1 MFLTLNVILIEK
13 ADDFR
18 QLNILKDANFA
29 ILTDLT
35 IQVSE
40 SSSIKQFSGALS
52 GARNTLKITDI
63 QQGSMFIENL
73 SGFLSNIR
81 IILEFE
87 IQISI
92 LLIQQ
97 LNGATI
103 YDSWFLIES
112 SNINN
117 NVDISYFNEIFN
129 SEFTRCNFAITCNII
144 FKTDVK
150 IFGLSKTIDSLNSRF
165 LHINLQIS
173 NSSQVFGLCKMLNN
187 GFPVAIVLDIKDSNQ
202 LFGIA
207 SSCVGTLSQVKV
219 NIIGREVNEIYGIS
233 QNANNIISCQIIL
246 EICSYSSLPNINIY
260 GVTDILQGNI
270 AKLKLQIRVISQNAG
285 NIFIDQIAQQIN
297 YNIKISNIAIQSYY
311 EKLDTTFLITL
322 LARNSIENVE
332 IASISCNSSLLMEN
346 SQSQGISYFYNNLKN
361 VQLDEVS
368 LNLTIKG
375 DHDGEFS
382 SFGIGKINQNCKFTN
397 ISYNFNIQINKIGYC
412 LNTYS
417 LGLETDNLVIQ
428 NASFHNYINIKQGQY
443 HNKGVIFGICK
454 SIKSSILNY
463 IIVQNEIKI
472 ELLGISQFS
481 GVAEKIMDTNINFI
495 IVSGNIELQ
504 NTGMFFGVVP
514 TFKRNILK
522 NLLMNFVINTPESSN
537 CDIMFDN
544 SHDNKLYNIVD
555 QSTVINSVDDA
566 FIVVQQSGNIYENM
580 YIVNASGKQNGSYTI
595 SYDAMKAGAEV
606 NILLATGDWIVDQKN
621 SGLVRLKGFFS
632 VDITGFVEEVIPE
645 IQPFTQQQIK
655 KQILINIK
663 NQENLC
669 ILQCQGTFNGR
680 SLTCKD
686 GYKGQN
692 CDEYQCKPGFCQDG
706 VSCDELKGCQCKE
719 GKTGEQCQIDLC
731 KFCFG
736 GANSCNFIPKFPRCN
751 NDQTSTCY
759 HGQVVNNLCICFN
772 GYANKYS
779 ICDTFEC
786 RNKLDCNDNT
796 CYDRHCHCSERQGG
810 ISCQFCIDPNQ
821 EDCKTPCSKE
831 WCQYGV
837 GCVYLTGNSG
847 IWECSACLVGY
858 KSPLCKDCVVGYV
871 KQGQKC
877 LQKCEEC
884 HTGDC
889 YFLEPC
895 AQPAAQC
902 NTKCVSC
909 LPGISGERCDKCPV
923 GQQFY
928 EYSCYPLEDE
938 KLTNG
943 VCIKIES
950 KTICFSCLA
959 DFILIDD
966 QCIFQCLPTN
976 CINGECQP
984 DQSCLC
990 KRYALGKHCDSCQ
1003 SGTGSFMGQCL
1014 QICNGCNGDCY
1025 YDRGEIV
1032 CSSCNDNF
1040 QGPTCQGC
1048 QIGFIN
1054 IGTECLEVCQ
1064 KCQGDRCYI
1073 TISGNFVCLGPCQ
1086 AGYILGGCFTC
1097 DTSNGF
1103 VAALGG
1109 CFQQCT
1115 TCPQGTCFQT
1125 PSGIQCSSCSGSFT
1139 GQQCDVCLD
1148 GFVFAEGMCHTQVTD
1163 DECYIDGTGN
1173 MICLQCLAGKVLVDQ
1188 QCLVKCVL
1196 PDCAG
1201 ECYHKVPS
1209 HFCRSCYIGFI
1220 FHENK
1225 CYPPTSNPNGDCFVL
1240 QDRTLCSCY
1249 KGYAGPSCDECSE
1262 LEKGGSCYYRND
1274 VATGS
1279 CFSNADDSLDSFCQQ
1294 CQYNYAM
1301 PLCLSCAMGYAMDS
1315 SGECN
1320 ECQPG
1325 YTSSNSLPPS
1335 ERAIIGDNR
1344 CLISCA
1350 DCAQGN
1356 CFYAGESILCASC
1369 SPGYAIS
1376 TNCLQCEDGF
1386 AEFGG
1391 YCLTSGTSS
1400 CGEDNSGDTYCTT
1413 CGPQQQSFNCS
1424 LCTVEGTFGS
1434 DCKQHA
1440 THFPGECYQTSST
1453 VTCTDAPCLSFDI
1466 ASNQC
1471 LICRSDLINIKGYC
1485 GTITLPQNDKLRGNC
1500 INVGAYQVCGT
1511 CQKGWSG
1518 NICSECDKGYTT
1530 CECHTE
1536 QFSRC
1541 CCLLESTRNG
1551 VCYKSQ
1557 WELILCEYCG
1567 PNYILVSKRCVKQI
1581 ITSSNLLKIILI
1593 SLLII
1598 LILVVILVF
1607 IFKTTKRTKRLM
1619 IIYSKKR
1626 IKHIGPHL
1634 VFVILS
1640 QALAIIIAI
1649 QDVYID
1655 DFFMQI
1661 SVNIFSMIPFIL
1673 VFFFLAVPTY
1683 KQFFYNLPSHFF
1695 LFVLSALIELSF
1707 HFVQYIAVT
1716 DVVQDFGEQIYKI
1729 AGPLVTLFM
1738 CIFLAGFRFKLQ
1750 QKLSVFI
1757 AVALPIV
1764 TQIVYAIQKSLDPGY
1779 FSQSSDSNI
1788 MFGQLMVYAAIVLN
1802 GAQFYLFDIILGKY
1816 GEVGAIGRLSI
1827 ASFIVNGT
1835 IGIIY
1840 PGEIFNAVLQ
1850 YDVFFSSLCT
1860 QIFFNV
1866 INVIIMMHI
1875 SAVEFG
1881 INLISS
1887 AIWAQFITSIGDFEI
1902 ARRNNYSS
1910 SQLEILLQSVSLII
1924 VFVSLLYFNLQ
1935 GSHWYHR
1942 KNVRLQEGYF
1952 GITGV
1957 KRIFKTRK
1965 QYVQYLCD
1973 IRQQEN
1979 PDKNNIKSKKLLAMM
1994 LNNDSTSN
2002 DDESINNLTKIPNST
2017 FEEPLVINYQQPD
2030 THTCSIKQYNA
2041 LGSKLTIQDQSNMF
2055 PTIQLASQEISYS
2068 PIKADL
2074 KLQTFLD
2081 VQNFK

>member
-1 MFLTLNVILIEK
+1 MILSHALIVLYTAVDFTKLNNVQNENFVLNNNIT
-13 ADDFR
+13 
-18 QLNILKDANFA
+18 LNILNQPLID
-29 ILTDLT
+29 
-35 IQVSE
+35 
-40 SSSIKQFSGALS
+40 QFVGSLS
-52 GARNTLKITDI
+52 GARNTLKITEI
-63 QQGSMFIENL
+63 QPGGSLFQQFGGSFSSVSVIV
-73 SGFLSNIR
+73 
-81 IILEFE
+81 EFE
-87 IQISI
+87 IGYSIVLAQELRGAQLRDAAFRIQSDGVRNAPEITFFSEITDATLGRCVFTIVCNAAPSTSYRIFGIAFSINKLHTEGLEVHIIAKNAFQVAGLCRQLGATFPALVTLGGQEIEEVFGIALASSQPLNALIVRIVIRGMRLVCGIARDVCGVENSQI
-92 LLIQQ
+92 LLIFTLKEGTTVIYGVARSIEGPLHELQ
-97 LNGATI
+97 LQIGGIFRSNMPAELAFLGGDLGAKTTI
-103 YDSWFLIES
+103 SHVAILAEFSLTGGALKMALLASGSALGAEVRFLAMNASIEAEHSALQPIYCFSAAVQDVIIEMLAMNFSLQGSISGDFGGFGIAPSLVGCKFTNFTINFALRISEISGTLTYCALGIYVEEIRINNASFYNYVLISSAANAIGSTIFGLAKQLVRSDLNYVIVQNQIQVRYASIQAFAGLADQLMDVTINILVLCGTVNLQNQGQICGIARMGRKSYFVSLMINFHIES
-112 SNINN
+112 SNNAECILFF
-117 NVDISYFNEIFN
+117 DI
-129 SEFTRCNFAITCNII
+129 C
-144 FKTDVK
+144 
-150 IFGLSKTIDSLNSRF
+150 
-165 LHINLQIS
+165 
-173 NSSQVFGLCKMLNN
+173 
-187 GFPVAIVLDIKDSNQ
+187 DSNQ
-202 LFGIA
+202 FINIVEQANNMRCLNDVKYII
-207 SSCVGTLSQVKV
+207 TDTKNNKV
-219 NIIGREVNEIYGIS
+219 NYFAMQGSGKER
-233 QNANNIISCQIIL
+233 
-246 EICSYSSLPNINIY
+246 
-260 GVTDILQGNI
+260 ILQ
-270 AKLKLQIRVISQNAG
+270 
-285 NIFIDQIAQQIN
+285 
-297 YNIKISNIAIQSYY
+297 
-311 EKLDTTFLITL
+311 
-322 LARNSIENVE
+322 
-332 IASISCNSSLLMEN
+332 
-346 SQSQGISYFYNNLKN
+346 
-361 VQLDEVS
+361 
-368 LNLTIKG
+368 
-375 DHDGEFS
+375 
-382 SFGIGKINQNCKFTN
+382 
-397 ISYNFNIQINKIGYC
+397 
-412 LNTYS
+412 
-417 LGLETDNLVIQ
+417 
-428 NASFHNYINIKQGQY
+428 
-443 HNKGVIFGICK
+443 
-454 SIKSSILNY
+454 
-463 IIVQNEIKI
+463 
-472 ELLGISQFS
+472 
-481 GVAEKIMDTNINFI
+481 
-495 IVSGNIELQ
+495 
-504 NTGMFFGVVP
+504 
-514 TFKRNILK
+514 
-522 NLLMNFVINTPESSN
+522 
-537 CDIMFDN
+537 
-544 SHDNKLYNIVD
+544 
-555 QSTVINSVDDA
+555 
-566 FIVVQQSGNIYENM
+566 
-580 YIVNASGKQNGSYTI
+580 TI
-595 SYDAMKAGAEV
+595 SRAQMKAGAEV
-606 NILLATGDWIVDQKN
+606 NELLKTDKWEVDSKN
-621 SGLVRLKGFFS
+621 DGLVRLKNFFS
-632 VDITGFVEEVIPE
+632 VKSTQFAEEANPE
-645 IQPFTQQQIK
+645 IQPFTQQQTTAF
-655 KQILINIK
+655 LYINIK

-669 ILQCQGTFNGR
+669 FDNCQGTFDGKQ
-680 SLTCKD
+680 LVCKQ
-686 GYKGQN
+686 GYTGVG
-692 CDEYQCKPGFCQDG
+692 CEEFECKVDFCQDG
-706 VSCDELKGCQCKE
+706 ATCNRVHGCECVSGKGGVQCE
-719 GKTGEQCQIDLC
+719 IDLC
-731 KFCFG
+731 PFCLGGYSNCDTKF
-736 GANSCNFIPKFPRCN
+736 SFPVCI
-751 NDQTSTCY
+751 NDQTTTCH
-759 HGQVVNNLCICFN
+759 HGIVVNNFCACSD
-772 GYANKYS
+772 GYTS
-779 ICDTFEC
+779 VSGICDKFAC
-786 RNKLDCNDNT
+786 KDSDDCNGNLCKDEI
-796 CYDRHCHCSERQGG
+796 CHCVSKMGG
-810 ISCQFCIDPNQ
+810 ISCQFCTTPGQ
-821 EDCKTPCSKE
+821 RDCKNICSTGS
-831 WCQYGV
+831 CQYGTA
-837 GCVYLTGNSG
+837 CVYLTGNSG
-847 IWECSACLVGY
+847 IWECSACMVGHIPPLCQDCFVGY
-858 KSPLCKDCVVGYV
+858 IKHGDA
-871 KQGQKC
+871 C

-1040 QGPTCQGC
+1040 QGPPCQGC
-1048 QIGFIN
+1048 WTGFIN
-1054 IGTECLEVCQ
+1054 IGTECLEVCH

-1086 AGYILGGCFTC
+1086 AGYILDGCFTC

-1115 TCPQGTCFQT
+1115 TCSQGTCFQT

-1148 GFVFAEGMCHTQVTD
+1148 GFVFAEGTCHTQVTD

-1209 HFCRSCYIGFI
+1209 YFCRSCYFGFI

-1500 INVGAYQVCGT
+1500 INVGTYQVCGT

-1518 NICSECDKGYTT
+1518 NICSECDKGYIR
-1530 CECHTE
+1530 CQCNTE
-1536 QFSRC
+1536 LFQHC
-1541 CCLLESTRNG
+1541 CCPLLPLLNG
-1551 VCYKSQ
+1551 VCFTTQLTS
-1557 WELILCEYCG
+1557 IICEYCG
-1567 PNYILVSKRCVKQI
+1567 PRYELLQKQCVQQNISITKLVTIVLVPIL
-1581 ITSSNLLKIILI
+1581 TGFL
-1593 SLLII
+1593 LLII
-1598 LILVVILVF
+1598 LVLLVKLFKVKRRQIF
-1607 IFKTTKRTKRLM
+1607 I
-1619 IIYSKKR
+1619 SVKR
-1626 IKHIGPHL
+1626 IIKRIGPHL

-1649 QDVYID
+1649 QDVYIG

-1673 VFFFLAVPTY
+1673 AFFFLAVPTY

-1707 HFVQYIAVT
+1707 HFTQYIVVSE
-1716 DVVQDFGEQIYKI
+1716 VVQNFGEQIYKL
-1729 AGPLVTLFM
+1729 AGPLITLLM
-1738 CIFLAGFRFKLQ
+1738 CICLAGFRFKSQ

-1757 AVALPIV
+1757 AVTVPLIS
-1764 TQIVYAIQKSLDPGY
+1764 QIMYAILDSEQSGY
-1779 FSQSSDSNI
+1779 FSESSIWNI
-1788 MFGQLMVYAAIVLN
+1788 ISGQMMVTIAILLN
-1802 GAQFYLFDIILGKY
+1802 GVQFYLFDLILGKY
-1816 GEVGAIGRLSI
+1816 GEIEAIGRLAL
-1827 ASFIVNGT
+1827 ASFMVNSM
-1835 IGIIY
+1835 IGLTN
-1840 PGEIFNAVLQ
+1840 PGEIINSILQ
-1850 YDVFFSSLCT
+1850 YDIFFSSLCT
-1860 QIFFNV
+1860 QIFFNF
-1866 INVIIMMHI
+1866 INIIIMMHI

-1887 AIWAQFITSIGDFEI
+1887 AIWAQFISAVGEFYI
-1902 ARRNNYSS
+1902 ASNNSYNISLIS
-1910 SQLEILLQSVSLII
+1910 LILQSLSLVI
-1924 VFVSLLYFNLQ
+1924 VFVSLLYFNIR
-1935 GSHWYHR
+1935 SSYWDHR
-1942 KNVRLQEGYF
+1942 NNDKLSKESIA
-1952 GITGV
+1952 ITGV
-1957 KRIFKTRK
+1957 NEFIKSRRQYKQLFKKMQQNKLHDNLSQVTHNQVLKDMQSKLNQMNQPYNQTTLRQNTGSCFMQDIVK
-1965 QYVQYLCD
+1965 QKSSRQVYYL
-1973 IRQQEN
+1973 
-1979 PDKNNIKSKKLLAMM
+1979 KNNDTLITKLPQKQ
-1994 LNNDSTSN
+1994 NNKTVGQ
-2002 DDESINNLTKIPNST
+2002 L
-2017 FEEPLVINYQQPD
+2017 
-2030 THTCSIKQYNA
+2030 
-2041 LGSKLTIQDQSNMF
+2041 
-2055 PTIQLASQEISYS
+2055 QLASDQICQSQ
-2068 PIKADL
+2068 DL
-2074 KLQTFLD
+2074 SFHSIHQYMD
-2081 VQNFK
+2081 QNKFK